1 MKPRKSF
8 GDRLLEEA
16 EQLQKKYE
24 AERERINLALKIVEN
39 LKEVGEWWQEEEE
52 E

>member
-24 AERERINLALKIVEN
+24 AERGRINLALKIVEN